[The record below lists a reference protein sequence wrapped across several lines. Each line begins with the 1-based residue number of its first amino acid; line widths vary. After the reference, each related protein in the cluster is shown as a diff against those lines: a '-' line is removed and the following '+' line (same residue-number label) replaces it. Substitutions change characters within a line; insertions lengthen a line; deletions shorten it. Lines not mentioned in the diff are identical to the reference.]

1 MDNPF
6 KPKTSDYEE
15 YCKITL
21 NPSSLFARWKKAE
34 DIYLDRLMLKLVK
47 NTYENGGLDHNKMFG
62 PIKEQLQRVKEIKS
76 RRHNNLFIYL
86 TISPPEPYGILELHK
101 FMNKLDK
108 FVKKKTF
115 KDYMYV
121 MEQRDKAVYPD
132 PHDGNYGNG
141 FHAHILLVRNLNY
154 PPNKVYKRS
163 LDTWK
168 GMFPSKLLKNPKL
181 LRNVFHWNW
190 MPEEFLGDKIKY
202 MTEEK
207 DDDDDDVEAEKYA
220 KQVADTIWREEY
232 NIPKIFGDPE
242 NLYKYIIPQGPKG
255 KTKSS
260 LSIE

>member
-6 KPKTSDYEE
+6 KPKTKDYEE

-21 NPSSLFARWKKAE
+21 NSSSLFSRWKKAE

-47 NTYENGGLDHNKMFG
+47 NTYENGGLDHTKMFG

-86 TISPPEPYGILELHK
+86 TISPPEPYNKDTLEK
-101 FMNKLDK
+101 FLLKLDK

-115 KDYMYV
+115 KDFMYV
-121 MEQRDKAVYPD
+121 MEQRQTAWSC
-132 PHDGNYGNG
+132 DGDYGHG
-141 FHAHILLVRNLNY
+141 HHAHILLVRNLNY

-168 GMFPSKLLKNPKL
+168 GMFPSKLVKNPKL

-207 DDDDDDVEAEKYA
+207 EDDDDEVEAQKYA
-220 KQVADTIWREEY
+220 KQRADVIWREKN
-232 NIPKIFGDPE
+232 NIPKLFGDPK

-255 KTKSS
+255 KSKTS